1 MNLKIGLITIP
12 VMPVNV
18 VNSRYS
24 TSGLHEF
31 SSCCNK
37 KVNHK
42 KVCSSCSKGL
52 LNTEVR
58 KGTNENEILTS
69 NQQEMLKEKLE
80 NSIIEVLGIKN
91 KEADFEMKYI
101 SFIQK
106 SQILFPSITKGFR
119 KSDIKTFISFKE
131 ALEELNKVCVVKL
144 VTRGLE
150 HLGFVMVLNN
160 ELMFFEIPFKTY
172 FNTDEVSRI
181 KEAVERECEDVK
193 ADFKE
198 QALKFIEDFKS
209 LEIDEAIEEKKVLLQ
224 KFISEIRLGC
234 KTNTIEKEVVSE
246 EGVNPFLLTK

>member
-1 MNLKIGLITIP
+1 MNLKIGLISIP
-12 VMPVNV
+12 VMPINV
-18 VNSRYS
+18 ANSRYS

-42 KVCSSCSKGL
+42 KVCSSCGKGL
-52 LNTEVR
+52 QAIEIR
-58 KGTNENEILTS
+58 KGTNENEILSTS
-69 NQQEMLKEKLE
+69 QQEMLKEKLE

-91 KEADFEMKYI
+91 KEADFEIKYMP
-101 SFIQK
+101 FVQK
-106 SQILFPSITKGFR
+106 SQILFPSISKGFR

-131 ALEELNKVCVVKL
+131 ALQELNKVCVVKM

-150 HLGFVMVLNN
+150 HLGFVTALND

-172 FNTDEVSRI
+172 FNTDEISRI
-181 KEAVERECEDVK
+181 KEAVERECENVK

-198 QALKFIEDFKS
+198 QAIKFIEDFKS
-209 LEIDEAIEEKKVLLQ
+209 LESDDAVEEKKVLLQ

-234 KTNTIEKEVVSE
+234 KTEQEVVSE
-246 EGVNPFLLTK
+246 EGVNPFLLAK